1 MFNFKSIELMNWDYW
16 PHFELPFDERII
28 MLAGPNGSG
37 KTTFLDALRLLLG
50 AKQLS
55 TGRKL
60 SKYLRSGDKVAMI
73 KGVVTNH
80 LRHGKR
86 PFRHLG
92 YSTDEVTLICLL
104 ENKGGSWEKKFTIL
118 PGNADPQQVQ
128 TAEKWWGPEEYGKNL
143 HAAGLPR
150 TLLKILA
157 LEQGETNK
165 LCQKSPVELLRYL
178 LEIQGDKQTLDRY
191 GEALDNYRASEKELF
206 VQAQKALGM
215 EKNLLENERRAMDA
229 EAYHLKVAELERL
242 RTETLPKAIY
252 KDIKARAQ
260 ELGELIGVE
269 ENKLQALKQTR
280 DSLDDQIAQL
290 LSDDQASL
298 GAVGEVRETS
308 RRLAREKEKYDL
320 EYGGLVRE
328 LEGLEKL
335 REEVGSIAP
344 EDGEALTRQLEEK
357 RKASARHAN
366 QFDEAHEKVLAL
378 LEEAREL
385 EGQKGVTFPRDV
397 AEMRRALEGDDI
409 KHVLMAE
416 MVEVREQGWQL
427 AVESTLGGGRFAIVV
442 DRKDS
447 LKAREI
453 AREKKYRYFVSEF
466 EERPHKTHAP
476 AGSALA
482 VTDLARQDLP
492 DWIVENLSRVQL
504 VEDVAEGLQLGRAQT
519 SMTRDGYKQ
528 DSRGGVFSG
537 VDRLYCGRSAA
548 GERLRTIQ
556 LVELPQATGQRDA
569 CMRDREGAER
579 AVQELTSRLTKQRK
593 LAEWRE
599 KEALLAFKN
608 TRRDELILQ
617 RRALTEKIIEND
629 GRVGIFETARSDRAV
644 KRGELTAKR
653 DRLEQERSQLERTL
667 PAQRSKAMAELEQLK
682 RMDVEL
688 SEEKRTSEALAQ
700 VPSRDVIES
709 LIGRLDAEVTGW
721 TGCRDLAAK
730 EVYDKI
736 KAEYDEFRGFLDA
749 RRGEHAR
756 WNDELGLARRSYKR
770 VVEQTVEFYR
780 RAVVKLAEK
789 AGFQIEVPNL
799 NLSEDDE
806 ALERAAL
813 IVRVAYDGKHFTNI
827 DDPDLSGG
835 QSVLTSLVLL
845 LGMTFAD
852 GTEDSTGFFI
862 LDEPFAHLSVER
874 IDDVA
879 AFLSATKSQFILT
892 TPTTHNH
899 NVFNPSHLTVALRKK
914 KAGEVEAPAPV
925 FIRR

>member
-1 MFNFKSIELMNWDYW
+1 MFNFKSIELMNWDFW

-37 KTTFLDALRLLLG
+37 KTTFLDSLRLLLG

-60 SKYLRSGDKVAMI
+60 SKYLRSGDRVAMI

-86 PFRHLG
+86 PFRQLG
-92 YSTDEVTLICLL
+92 LSTDEVTLVCLL
-104 ENKGGSWEKKFTIL
+104 ENRGGSWEKKFSIL
-118 PGNADPQQVQ
+118 PGNADAEAVQ
-128 TAEKWWGPEEYGKNL
+128 NADKWYGPEEYAKNL

-191 GEALDNYRASEKELF
+191 SEALENYRASEKELF
-206 VQAQKALGM
+206 VQAQKQLAM
-215 EKNLLENERRAMDA
+215 ERNLLDNERRAVDA
-229 EAYHLKVAELERL
+229 EAYHAKVEELERL
-242 RTETLPKAIY
+242 RATTLPKAIY

-280 DSLDDQIAQL
+280 DTLDDQIAQL

-298 GAVGEVRETS
+298 GAVAEVRETS
-308 RRLAREKEKYDL
+308 RRLAREKEKFDL
-320 EYGGLVRE
+320 EYGGIVRE
-328 LEGLEKL
+328 LESLEKL
-335 REEVGSIAP
+335 REEVATIEP
-344 EDGEALTRQLEEK
+344 EDGELLAKQLEEK
-357 RKASARHAN
+357 RKASARFAN

-378 LEEAREL
+378 LQESREL
-385 EGQKGVTFPRDV
+385 EGQKGITFPRDV
-397 AEMRRALEGDDI
+397 AEMRRALEQENI
-409 KHVLMAE
+409 KHSIVAE
-416 MVEVREQGWQL
+416 MVDVKEPGWQL
-427 AVESTLGGGRFAIVV
+427 AVESTLGGSRFALVV
-442 DRKDS
+442 DQRDS

-453 AREKKYRYFVSEF
+453 AREKKYRYFVSEY
-466 EERPHKTHAP
+466 EDKAYKTHAP

-482 VTDLARQDLP
+482 VTELGRNDLP
-492 DWIVENLSRVQL
+492 EWIVDSLARVQL
-504 VEDVAEGLQLGRAQT
+504 VEDVAEGLKLGRSQT

-556 LVELPQATGQRDA
+556 QVELPNATGQRDA
-569 CMRDREGAER
+569 CMRDREAADRGVAEFT
-579 AVQELTSRLTKQRK
+579 ARLTKQRK

-599 KEALLAFKN
+599 KEALLTFK
-608 TRRDELILQ
+608 TSRRDELIQQ
-617 RRALTEKIIEND
+617 RRAMTEKIIEND
-629 GRVGIFETARSDRAV
+629 GRVGTFETARNERATR
-644 KRGELTAKR
+644 RGELTAKR
-653 DRLEQERSQLERTL
+653 ERLESERVQLERAL

-682 RMDVEL
+682 RMDEEL
-688 SEEKRTSEALAQ
+688 APEQRTPEALAD
-700 VPSRDVIES
+700 VPTRDVVETLIE
-709 LIGRLDAEVTGW
+709 RLDTEVTNW

-736 KAEYDEFRGFLDA
+736 KGEYDEFKGFLDA
-749 RRGEHAR
+749 RRTEHAR
-756 WNDELGLARRSYKR
+756 WNEELSLARRSYKR

-780 RAVVKLAEK
+780 RAVVRLAEK

-799 NLSEDDE
+799 NLSDDDE

-813 IVRVAYDGKHFTNI
+813 IVRVAYDGKHFVNI

-914 KAGEVEAPAPV
+914 KAGEGEAPAPV

>member
-1 MFNFKSIELMNWDYW
+1 MFQFKSIELMNWDFW

-37 KTTFLDALRLLLG
+37 KTTFLDSLRLLLG
-50 AKQLS
+50 AKTLS

-60 SKYLRSGDKVAMI
+60 SKYLRSGDKVAMV

-92 YSTDEVTLICLL
+92 LTSDDVTLVAKL
-104 ENKGGSWEKKFTIL
+104 ENRGGTWEKQFAIL
-118 PGNADPQQVQ
+118 PGNTDAVTIQ
-128 TAEKWWGPEEYGKNL
+128 AHEKWLGPEEYARSL

-191 GEALDNYRASEKELF
+191 SDALENYRASDKELF

-215 EKNLLENERRAMDA
+215 ERNLLDHERKAT
-229 EAYHLKVAELERL
+229 EAASFHGKAGEVERL
-242 RTETLPKAIY
+242 KLETLPKAIY
-252 KDIKARAQ
+252 KDLKSRAE
-260 ELGELIGVE
+260 ELQANIGLE
-269 ENKLQALKQTR
+269 ENKLGAIRQQR
-280 DSLDDQIAQL
+280 DAIDDEVARL
-290 LSDDQASL
+290 LAEDQAGL
-298 GAVGEVRETS
+298 GEVAEVRDTS
-308 RRLAREKEKYDL
+308 RRLSREKEKYDL

-328 LEGLEKL
+328 LESLEKL
-335 REEVGSIAP
+335 REEVASIVP
-344 EDGEALTRQLEEK
+344 EDGEALSKQLEDK
-357 RKASARHAN
+357 RKSAARLAN
-366 QFDEAHEKVLAL
+366 SFDEAHDRVLQL
-378 LEEAREL
+378 LEEARQL
-385 EGQKGVTFPRDV
+385 EGQKGVQFPREIEEIRRALDADGIRHSLV
-397 AEMRRALEGDDI
+397 AEMIEI
-409 KHVLMAE
+409 TKPE
-416 MVEVREQGWQL
+416 WQL
-427 AVESTLGGGRFAIVV
+427 AVESTLGGSRFALVV

-453 AREKKYRYFVSEF
+453 ARQKKYRFFVSEY
-466 EERPHKTHAP
+466 EERSYGREAA
-476 AGSALA
+476 AGSALD
-482 VTDLARQDLP
+482 VVELGRDDLP
-492 DWIVENLSRVQL
+492 GWIVENLAKVQL
-504 VEDVAEGLQLGRAQT
+504 VDDVATGMKLGRGTT

-528 DSRGGVFSG
+528 DSRGGVFAG

-548 GERLRTIQ
+548 GARLRSIQ
-556 LVELPQATGQRDA
+556 QTELPQATSQRDA
-569 CMRDREGAER
+569 CMRDREAAER
-579 AVQELTSRLTKQRK
+579 AVSELTTRLTRQRK

-599 KEALLAFKN
+599 KEALLHFK
-608 TRRDELILQ
+608 TQRRDELIGV
-617 RRALTEKIIEND
+617 RRSMTEKILEND
-629 GRVGIFETARSDRAV
+629 GRLGTFEQSRSDRAV
-644 KRGELTAKR
+644 RRGELSAR
-653 DRLEQERSQLERTL
+653 RERLEQERGSLERAL
-667 PAQRSKAMAELEQLK
+667 PAQRTKAMLELEQLR
-682 RMDVEL
+682 RMDEEL
-688 SEEKRTSEALAQ
+688 PAALRTPEALAD
-700 VPSRDVIES
+700 VHSRDTVETLIE
-709 LIGRLDAEVTGW
+709 RLDDELTNW

-736 KAEYDEFRGFLDA
+736 KAEYDEFVGFLDK
-749 RRGEHAR
+749 RRSEHAR

-780 RAVVKLAEK
+780 RAVTRLAEK
-789 AGFQIEVPNL
+789 AGFQVEVPNL
-799 NLSEDDE
+799 NLSDDDDT
-806 ALERAAL
+806 LERAAL
-813 IVRVAYDGKHFTNI
+813 VVRVAYDGKHFVAI

-899 NVFNPSHLTVALRKK
+899 NVFNPAHLTIALRKK
-914 KAGEVEAPAPV
+914 RPGEVEAPAPA